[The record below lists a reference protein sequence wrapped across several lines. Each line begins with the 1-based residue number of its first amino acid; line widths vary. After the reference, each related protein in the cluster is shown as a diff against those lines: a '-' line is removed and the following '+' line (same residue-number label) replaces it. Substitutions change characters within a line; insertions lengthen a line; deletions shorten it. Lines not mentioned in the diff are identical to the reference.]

1 MPPKISLGSK
11 NAPLKPMALGGQ
23 VKIPL
28 PQKIIKEAPPKLDIL
43 ADSEMQKTISSAEKN
58 IIMGDNNVK
67 EDMLPRYIIDGVDFA
82 ILNADILNKL
92 KVVNVSD
99 KIIRAAPFDASSV
112 ENFTTR
118 NKNYPPC
125 TYVVDMQEILQPDQS
140 ITSYTQMGTV
150 ENNKRC
156 ATCYK
161 TNIDCPGHLG
171 EIVLNQKFVHPLFRE
186 YLIKVLT
193 CVCRDC
199 SNLLIKEEQ
208 MKQQGIDRLQ
218 GKVRLN
224 AIYEICKEDKVVC
237 RNKNC
242 GPKYCYIDVNKKQ
255 FDDTGYKLRYKYKC
269 SDSTKDALPQEISK
283 TYNIVNA
290 ISEKDAKLLGFKN
303 GSHPKDMIMET
314 LAVIP
319 PCARPYTIRDG
330 TPREEHLTTAYDEII
345 RDNYR
350 LSITS
355 DIKRRE
361 EVEKDL
367 YFHIS
372 HFIDNSDE
380 KYCRSPQEKIMG
392 IKQRITKKEGLIR
405 SNIMGKRVN
414 FCGRS
419 VIGADSSLKF
429 GEVGIPEDICNV
441 LTVPERVHSR
451 NIDYIRDL
459 WQKREVVNWY
469 FDYGPLKGR
478 RYRVIDKTYTQ
489 LDFDGKPVLPMVNF
503 IVERKVQNGDI
514 VLVNR
519 QPTLY
524 KYGMIGNI
532 VKKVPR
538 KNIGMHMCETKMR
551 NADFDGDE
559 ANIHVMQVLDARVE
573 AMTFANVMDAIP
585 DGLKN
590 RVMIGMFFN
599 ALSSAYIMTREPVTN
614 PEIIAKFNN
623 YPLHEVE
630 TMKTEVILTKAQIEE
645 AHSILSYKEDLPSLD
660 KRLKKHGIN
669 PLSGKALFSCILP
682 YNFNYVY
689 EPDDKGNDEVIIKDG
704 VLIKGRINNKHIGQG
719 GGKSMQM
726 SIWKW
731 YGRDRAVSFITDCV
745 FVTDWF
751 IYQYGLTLG
760 FDDIYLTN
768 KIRNEIDNIK
778 RKNIA
783 ELKIKIAE
791 LGSYEDN
798 MTAVAAE
805 SREKNISLYLG
816 DCSNGINKSVT
827 AALSPENPLN
837 IMAKS
842 GAKGKDLNTAQITGM
857 KGQEFVFKK
866 RPEMKISN
874 ETRCLPY
881 FDYNSQDI
889 KARGFISHSFLEGMT
904 PSEMYFMSEG
914 AREGSISTATRTAD
928 SGDLSHKINKVLED
942 FKVCYDGSVRNA
954 SDVIFQFGYFD
965 GYDGSEIINT
975 TSNSTGPLLSFMN
988 LKEAVSKINNEF

>member
-1 MPPKISLGSK
+1 
-11 NAPLKPMALGGQ
+11 
-23 VKIPL
+23 
-28 PQKIIKEAPPKLDIL
+28 
-43 ADSEMQKTISSAEKN
+43 
-58 IIMGDNNVK
+58 
-67 EDMLPRYIIDGVDFA
+67 
-82 ILNADILNKL
+82 
-92 KVVNVSD
+92 
-99 KIIRAAPFDASSV
+99 
-112 ENFTTR
+112 
-118 NKNYPPC
+118 
-125 TYVVDMQEILQPDQS
+125 
-140 ITSYTQMGTV
+140 
-150 ENNKRC
+150 
-156 ATCYK
+156 
-161 TNIDCPGHLG
+161 
-171 EIVLNQKFVHPLFRE
+171 
-186 YLIKVLT
+186 
-193 CVCRDC
+193 
-199 SNLLIKEEQ
+199 
-208 MKQQGIDRLQ
+208 
-218 GKVRLN
+218 
-224 AIYEICKEDKVVC
+224 
-237 RNKNC
+237 
-242 GPKYCYIDVNKKQ
+242 
-255 FDDTGYKLRYKYKC
+255 
-269 SDSTKDALPQEISK
+269 
-283 TYNIVNA
+283 
-290 ISEKDAKLLGFKN
+290 
-303 GSHPKDMIMET
+303 
-314 LAVIP
+314 
-319 PCARPYTIRDG
+319 
-330 TPREEHLTTAYDEII
+330 
-345 RDNYR
+345 
-350 LSITS
+350 
-355 DIKRRE
+355 
-361 EVEKDL
+361 
-367 YFHIS
+367 
-372 HFIDNSDE
+372 
-380 KYCRSPQEKIMG
+380 
-392 IKQRITKKEGLIR
+392 
-405 SNIMGKRVN
+405 
-414 FCGRS
+414 
-419 VIGADSSLKF
+419 
-429 GEVGIPEDICNV
+429 
-441 LTVPERVHSR
+441 
-451 NIDYIRDL
+451 
-459 WQKREVVNWY
+459 
-469 FDYGPLKGR
+469 
-478 RYRVIDKTYTQ
+478 
-489 LDFDGKPVLPMVNF
+489 MVNF

-614 PEIIAKFNN
+614 PEIIAKFGN

-645 AHSILSYKEDLPSLD
+645 AHSILSYKEDLPTLD

-682 YNFNYVY
+682 YNFNYIY

-760 FDDIYLTN
+760 FDDIYLTD

-778 RKNIA
+778 RKNIT

-791 LGSYEDN
+791 LGRYEDD

-866 RPEMKISN
+866 RPEMKISD

-881 FDYNSQDI
+881 FEYTSQDI

-975 TSNSTGPLLSFMN
+975 SSKSTGPVLSFMN
-988 LKEAVSKINNEF
+988 LKEAVAKINNEF